1 MKEGNK
7 MVAFLG
13 MPDAVAF
20 EIFGFEI
27 RWYALIITTGLML
40 GFWLILKRSGKYGI
54 NTDHLYDI
62 FIFTVPSAI
71 IGARA
76 YYVFFEWDFYRLHP
90 EKIIQIWN
98 GGLAIHGAVFA
109 GIAAVYFVCKH
120 HKLKF
125 LSTLD
130 LMAPSLIL
138 GQAIGR
144 WGNYF
149 NMEAYGSETTL
160 PWAITVIENGQ
171 MINVHPTF
179 LYESVWNFMVFMVL
193 MLIIERKKKFEGQT
207 VCTYFIMYSLGRFFI
222 EGLRTDSLY
231 IMGLRTAQLVSLG
244 LIALGIAGY
253 IILGKRAA
261 KMPLAEVAGE
271 EVAEEED
278 GEEDQA

>member
-1 MKEGNK
+1 

-27 RWYALIITTGLML
+27 RWYALVITIGLLL
-40 GFWLILKRSGKYGI
+40 GFGLILKRAKSYGI
-54 NTDHLYDI
+54 KEDYLYDI
-62 FIFTVPSAI
+62 FLFTVPSAI

-76 YYVFFEWDFYRLHP
+76 YYVFFEWEYYAQHP
-90 EKIIQIWN
+90 ENIIKIWN

-109 GIAAVYFVCKH
+109 GILAVYFVCKY
-120 HKLKF
+120 HKMDF
-125 LSTLD
+125 LRTLD
-130 LMAPSLIL
+130 LMAPGLIL

-160 PWAITVIENGQ
+160 PWAITVIENGK

-179 LYESVWNFMVFMVL
+179 LYESIWNTIIF
-193 MLIIERKKKFEGQT
+193 LILIFVIEKHKKFDGQT
-207 VCTYFIMYSLGRFFI
+207 VCTYFIGYSIGRFFI

-231 IMGLRTAQLVSLG
+231 IMGLRTAQLVSLMLVIVG
-244 LIALGIAGY
+244 AMGY
-253 IILGKRAA
+253 IILGKKAKSKAA
-261 KMPLAEVAGE
+261 DAGTVSPEVVDAAPDAETEG
-271 EVAEEED
+271 
-278 GEEDQA
+278 

>member
-1 MKEGNK
+1 

-20 EIFGFEI
+20 EIFGLEV
-27 RWYALIITTGLML
+27 RWYALIITTGLL
-40 GFWLILKRSGKYGI
+40 IGFWLILKRSSAYGI
-54 NTDHLYDI
+54 KTDWLYDI

-76 YYVFFEWDFYRLHP
+76 YYVIFEWDYYSLHP

-109 GIAAVYFVCKH
+109 GMIAVYFVCKY
-120 HKLKF
+120 HKMNF
-125 LSTLD
+125 LQTLD

-149 NMEAYGSETTL
+149 NMEAYGTETTL
-160 PWAITVIENGQ
+160 PWAITVIENGK

-179 LYESVWNFMVFMVL
+179 LYESVCNFIVFL
-193 MLIIERKKKFEGQT
+193 ILIFIIEKHKKFDGQT
-207 VCTYFIMYSLGRFFI
+207 VCTYFIGYSVGRFFI

-231 IMGLRTAQLVSLG
+231 VMGLRTAQLVSLG
-244 LIALGIAGY
+244 LIVVGIMGY
-253 IILGKRAA
+253 IILGKRA
-261 KMPLAEVAGE
+261 KMKLQAEVVPTE
-271 EVAEEED
+271 EAEEED
-278 GEEDQA
+278 GKEDQA

>member
-1 MKEGNK
+1 

-20 EIFGFEI
+20 EIFGFEV
-27 RWYALIITTGLML
+27 RWYALIITVGLLL
-40 GFWLILKRSGKYGI
+40 GFGLILKRAPLYGM
-54 NTDHLYDI
+54 NTDHIYDI
-62 FIFTVPSAI
+62 FIFTVPTAI

-76 YYVFFEWDFYRLHP
+76 YYVIFEWEYYAAHP
-90 EKIIQIWN
+90 ENIIKIWN

-109 GIAAVYFVCKH
+109 GIGAVYFVCKY
-120 HKLKF
+120 HKLNF
-125 LSTLD
+125 LKTLD
-130 LMAPSLIL
+130 LMAPALIL

-179 LYESVWNFMVFMVL
+179 LYESIWNFMIFIVL
-193 MLIIERKKKFEGQT
+193 MFVIERHKRFDGQT
-207 VCTYFIMYSLGRFFI
+207 ICTYFIGYSLGRFFI

-231 IMGLRTAQLVSLG
+231 VFGLRTAQLVSLG
-244 LIALGIAGY
+244 LIALGITGY
-253 IILGKRAA
+253 IILGKRA
-261 KMPLAEVAGE
+261 KSIVPEAEGGKEITAEATE
-271 EVAEEED
+271 ESD
-278 GEEDQA
+278 GE